1 MALFRCAPR
10 RLRHRR
16 SRRRRSDLLPNS
28 RVLRRP
34 WHAQCRDR
42 RARRA
47 ARRASDEA
55 AQESSCRNC
64 RRRFAQRESG
74 DPVPLG
80 PQACVRGSSRVLQK
94 RERVTLLLGAIADDF
109 TGATDLAN
117 TLVRGGMRTIQTIG
131 VPEPG
136 AALDEA
142 DAIVV
147 ALKSRSIP
155 ADEAVRL
162 SLEALDALQ
171 ERGASKFIFKY
182 CSTFDSTDHG
192 NIGPVADAL
201 LDRLGSDVTIFCP
214 AFPENGRRL
223 FNGYLFVGDV
233 LLSESGMEKHPITP
247 MTDPNL
253 VRVLGR
259 QTKHKVGKVDLARVR
274 RGEAAVRTAVMEARG
289 AGVRH
294 LVVDAVS
301 DEDLHAIGLGTE
313 ELPLITGGSDC
324 NRFAD
329 AVRAFGDARA
339 RTGSRCVAARRRAG
353 RRTFRLLLARNAGA
367 GGVHA
372 CAASDV
378 LDRHVG
384 SGSRRES
391 GRECDELGE
400 RASKRS
406 TDLDQRQCTART
418 RRGNAGPFRK
428 RKCRRTNRARS
439 WHDCARVARARR

>member
-1 MALFRCAPR
+1 MTSSTTSTSHCCGNLAGRPR
-10 RLRHRR
+10 WPFSAARHVVCGT
-16 SRRRRSDLLPNS
+16 DGAGGDEAVCLPI
-28 RVLRRP
+28 
-34 WHAQCRDR
+34 
-42 RARRA
+42 RARCGGACTLDIEIGERA
-47 ARRASDEA
+47 ELHAAASGAA
-55 AQESSCRNC
+55 AQESSFRIC

-201 LDRLGSDVTIFCP
+201 LDRLGSEMTIFCP

-259 QTKHKVGKVDLARVR
+259 QTKHKVGKIDLARVR
-274 RGEAAVRTAVMEARG
+274 RGEAAVRTAIMEARG

-294 LVVDAVS
+294 LVVDAV
-301 DEDLHAIGLGTE
+301 ATK
-313 ELPLITGGSDC
+313 TC
-324 NRFAD
+324 
-329 AVRAFGDARA
+329 
-339 RTGSRCVAARRRAG
+339 T
-353 RRTFRLLLARNAGA
+353 RLAW
-367 GGVHA
+367 
-372 CAASDV
+372 
-378 LDRHVG
+378 
-384 SGSRRES
+384 
-391 GRECDELGE
+391 E
-400 RASKRS
+400 RKS
-406 TDLDQRQCTART
+406 
-418 RRGNAGPFRK
+418 
-428 RKCRRTNRARS
+428 CR
-439 WHDCARVARARR
+439 